1 MINKLTSTHPLGG
14 DEVAPGTAG
23 DTLSLMK
30 DQGLSTVCTEPPITG
45 TAETGWLAGCKIGT
59 VKHQYII
66 LDFEL
71 PVNEG
76 NFYPYKILK
85 RTLCRF

>member
-45 TAETGWLAGCKIGT
+45 TAETGWLAGCKNRHCQAS
-59 VKHQYII
+59 VHY
-66 LDFEL
+66 
-71 PVNEG
+71 
-76 NFYPYKILK
+76 Y
-85 RTLCRF
+85 RFRITGK

>member
-45 TAETGWLAGCKIGT
+45 TAETGWLTGCKNR
-59 VKHQYII
+59 HCQ
-66 LDFEL
+66 L